1 MGCPFFLQGIFLS
14 QGLNLPLL
22 LGRQILYYWATWEAN
37 QLKYYFFLKLR
48 DYNLQV
54 EILYLIEMGSFEPH
68 AQIAKAVYNMP

>member
-1 MGCPFFLQGIFLS
+1 MSFLS
-14 QGLNLPLL
+14 PGYLPEPGIEPASPAWQADSLL
-22 LGRQILYYWATWEAN
+22 LGHLGSQAVKIL
-37 QLKYYFFLKLR
+37 FFLKLR